1 MDVFNLNSCY
11 LAHIHSEI
19 KRKKKKSIKRRNNS
33 PLSICTM
40 DVKHGMYQV
49 NALALP
55 PLNSLYNLST
65 L

>member
-1 MDVFNLNSCY
+1 MMDVFNLNSCY

-19 KRKKKKSIKRRNNS
+19 KRKKKSIKRRNNS

-40 DVKHGMYQV
+40 EVKHGMYQV
-49 NALALP
+49 NVLALP
-55 PLNSLYNLST
+55 PLYSLYNLST